1 MQMVCDNWQ
10 SKDEECVKQKVQV
23 NQQLDKEVWVPTPGS
38 WENLP
43 LETLKGLSGS
53 LRSIRSNAI
62 TFYMMAAPTSRC
74 TFSCDS
80 FSQQSETK
88 LLTV

>member
-1 MQMVCDNWQ
+1 MYETEGT
-10 SKDEECVKQKVQV
+10 SG
-23 NQQLDKEVWVPTPGS
+23 PTTGQGSTMSPRLGS

-53 LRSIRSNAI
+53 PRNIRSDAK
-62 TFYMMAAPTSRC
+62 TFYMLAVPTSRC
-74 TFSCDS
+74 TFSCDL